1 MVDKDNVLHIESSSL
16 SWTRTGRGRY
26 SGRFDV
32 DASDLGLPPGVF
44 PKEIH
49 VRSVRTGNVARYVDA
64 SHWIHRDEARPYWP
78 AKDCRFAN
86 RTRGLVVWND

>member
-1 MVDKDNVLHIESSSL
+1 MVDKDNVLHVESSQL
-16 SWTRTGRGRY
+16 SYMAADGPQDA
-26 SGRFDV
+26 GRFDV

-44 PKEIH
+44 PGEIH

>member
-1 MVDKDNVLHIESSSL
+1 MVDKDNVLHIESSQL
-16 SWTRTGRGRY
+16 SYTRTGRGRY

-32 DASDLGLPPGVF
+32 DASELGLPPGVF
-44 PKEIH
+44 PVKIH
-49 VRSVRTGNVARYVDA
+49 VRSVRTGNVARYVADRMRR
-64 SHWIHRDEARPYWP
+64 HGGLHYKP

>member
-16 SWTRTGRGRY
+16 SYTRTGRGRY

-32 DASDLGLPPGVF
+32 DASELGLPPGVF
-44 PKEIH
+44 PREIH
-49 VRSVRTGNVARYVDA
+49 VRSVRTGNVARYVA
-64 SHWIHRDEARPYWP
+64 GIQHPQAGRPYWP
-78 AKDCRFAN
+78 AKDCRYAN